1 MNDFSLA
8 LLGDGIWARWN
19 ECRELETELG
29 RLYTQSTF
37 EILNCGLEG
46 SRVGNALHRV
56 CAPFERDGKLISPL
70 SLENPDVVLVESCAY
85 SQFWDGP
92 EGMSEY
98 RDLLR
103 RLWDEILKTT
113 TAKPLF
119 CVAPAPPR
127 DRFLDGNPL
136 FLNAS
141 KATRARF
148 ADTVKMFVSEA
159 LAIADDEGWPVADFG
174 AEIEKLIK
182 NGESSRRF
190 FDQSD
195 GAGLSRYGYGVAAKV
210 LVRQVDNQRFLEER
224 ISK

>member
-1 MNDFSLA
+1 MNHFSLA
-8 LLGDGIWARWN
+8 LLGDGVWARWN
-19 ECRELETELG
+19 DCREFQNELA
-29 RLYTQSTF
+29 RLYTQSSF

-46 SRVGNALHRV
+46 ARVGNALHRV
-56 CAPFERDGKLISPL
+56 CVPAQSAGKVIPAL
-70 SLENPDVVLVESCAY
+70 SVENPTVVLVESCAY

-103 RLWDEILKTT
+103 RLWDEILLTT

-119 CVAPAPPR
+119 CLAPAPSR
-127 DRFLDGNPL
+127 DRFLEGDPL
-136 FLNAS
+136 FANAS

-148 ADTVKMFVSEA
+148 ADTVKMFLTEA
-159 LAIADDEGWPVADFG
+159 REIANDEGWPVADIG
-174 AEIEKLIK
+174 EEVEKLVK
-182 NGESSRRF
+182 GGESARRF

-195 GAGLSRYGYGVAAKV
+195 GAGLSRYGYTVAARV
-210 LVRQVDNQRFLEER
+210 IVRQLDNQRFIEER